1 MITQC
6 LTNVTLELQYVV
18 KKIRYNIC
26 HIKPYKPETK
36 VEDINTE
43 NTDDGVNV

>member
-6 LTNVTLELQYVV
+6 LNNGTVILQYGVI
-18 KKIRYNIC
+18 KIRHNKR
-26 HIKPYKPETK
+26 HIKLYKSDNK